1 MTPTEYEKA
10 VLEFFRTHWPPP
22 EFEIKHNIRLLGR
35 KTKGRRQIDAGI
47 FGAGQSEPIMIVE
60 AKRHNRAIDAGI
72 AGATIALVQDVG
84 AIPTVMVSTSGFSVA
99 AKNHLEAEEIGHL
112 TITLKQARGLRW
124 IPLVEEKFSV
134 DRKFRHVS
142 GDLVEALRNGDVSP
156 FIDSD
161 LPYEEWLAVIRCGQD
176 LFPTS
181 TAKVLKILA
190 REHSDDG
197 ARFNAVMLLDEAGQ
211 LEIADLET
219 VLTRETDPDAQQ
231 ALLELRE

>member
-1 MTPTEYEKA
+1 MPTDRQPELKVSTMTPTEYEKA
-10 VLEFFRTHWPPP
+10 VLEFFRTHWPSP

-112 TITLKQARGLRW
+112 TITLNQAQGLRW

-134 DRKFRHVS
+134 DREFRLVS
-142 GDLVEALRNGDVSP
+142 GDFVEALRRGDASP

-161 LPYEEWLAVIRCGQD
+161 QPYEEWLAVIRCGQD

-190 REHSDDG
+190 PEHSDVAIG
-197 ARFNAVMLLDEAGQ
+197 EKSCRSRMT
-211 LEIADLET
+211 I
-219 VLTRETDPDAQQ
+219 
-231 ALLELRE
+231 